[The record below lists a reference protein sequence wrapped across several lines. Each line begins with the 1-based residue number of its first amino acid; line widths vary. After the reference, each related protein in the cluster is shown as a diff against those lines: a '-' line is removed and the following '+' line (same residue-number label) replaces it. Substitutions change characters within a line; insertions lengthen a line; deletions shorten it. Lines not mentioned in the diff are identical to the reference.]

1 MSKYVVIARYYVCK
15 RNLKGFTTTALCA
28 PFQRIQEV
36 LRNVFGGYSIAIDTK
51 ELSYE
56 FVTLRYLQEK
66 AQQVILIF
74 WQTTMSVKSHMQMEN
89 K

>member
-1 MSKYVVIARYYVCK
+1 MSLLLVIMFRSGI
-15 RNLKGFTTTALCA
+15 RQILQLSLCV
-28 PFQRIQEV
+28 PFPRIQEV
-36 LRNVFGGYSIAIDTK
+36 LRNVFWGYSIDMDTK

-66 AQQVILIF
+66 AQKVIWILG
-74 WQTTMSVKSHMQMEN
+74 QTTMSVKSHMQMEN

>member
-1 MSKYVVIARYYVCK
+1 M
-15 RNLKGFTTTALCA
+15 F
-28 PFQRIQEV
+28 
-36 LRNVFGGYSIAIDTK
+36 FGGYSIAIDTK

-74 WQTTMSVKSHMQMEN
+74 WQTTMSIKSHLQMEN